1 MRSKRM
7 RLDRFLTTQA
17 HISPSQVRPTI
28 ARGSVRVDGAMATGI
43 SQVVDHFSRI
53 ELDGKILQAREPVYF
68 MLHKP
73 CGVVSATR
81 DGKHQTVI
89 DLLAKKD
96 REQLHI
102 AGRLDYNTTGLVLLT
117 NDGGWSRSLSEPGR
131 NVAKTYQVCLENPL
145 TPHYIQAFAE
155 GMYFPYE
162 DSTTRPAELRI
173 ISDYLAEVR
182 LTEGKYHQIKRM
194 FGRFQNRVLALHRS
208 AIGNL
213 VLDPALAAG
222 KYRALTGQEISD
234 I

>member
-1 MRSKRM
+1 M
-7 RLDRFLTTQA
+7 
-17 HISPSQVRPTI
+17 
-28 ARGSVRVDGAMATGI
+28 RVDGAMATGI

-162 DSTTRPAELRI
+162 DLSLI
-173 ISDYLAEVR
+173 HI
-182 LTEGKYHQIKRM
+182 
-194 FGRFQNRVLALHRS
+194 
-208 AIGNL
+208 
-213 VLDPALAAG
+213 
-222 KYRALTGQEISD
+222 
-234 I
+234 